1 MTDIEFAL
9 WTDDPKLAGV
19 AAAAGVQNIG
29 PDLEVTGKLERQAG
43 TSSLLS
49 GHALESLPMLRPVLP
64 AGTLFVRTDPPSDQL
79 LTQIDSMIAQG
90 VTCFMFPM
98 IRNLEQA
105 QQLTAYVGNR
115 AKVVLMI
122 EHADVLDQVEQL
134 AQLPDLHA
142 LYIGVNDLALSVGY
156 ASRFG
161 PIADGLLDD
170 LASRLHRSGIR
181 FGFLGAA
188 DFSST
193 AENLPVPPDLALAEM
208 VRLGARWI
216 MFARSFNAAPETFA
230 VRLSALRQRIQF
242 WREVAPAALA
252 MAHRE
257 FIAACSQAES
267 KARLARTSGLQR

>member
-49 GHALESLPMLRPVLP
+49 GHSLQSLPVLQPVLA
-64 AGTLFVRTDPPSDQL
+64 AGTLFVRTDPPSDAL

-90 VTCFMFPM
+90 VVCFMVPM

-105 QQLTAYVGNR
+105 RLLTAYVGNR

-134 AQLPDLHA
+134 AQLPRLHA
-142 LYIGVNDLALSVGY
+142 LYIGVNDLAISMHY

-170 LASRLHRSGIR
+170 LASRLHSSGIR

-188 DFSST
+188 DFST
-193 AENLPVPPDLALAEM
+193 TKPLPVPADLALAEM

-216 MFARSFNAAPETFA
+216 MFARSFNAAPETFTE
-230 VRLSALRQRIQF
+230 RFSALRQRIQF
-242 WREVAPAALA
+242 WRDAAPSALA
-252 MAHRE
+252 IAHRE
-257 FIAACSQAES
+257 FIAACSKAES
-267 KARLARTSGLQR
+267 TARLARSSGSQR